1 MAKDTITSKTTSL
14 EDLSAQIDILKN
26 DIATLTSSVGEYG
39 KEKGRTAANSARSS
53 ANDLATSGRVKA
65 LEAQDAAE
73 DFVRE
78 QPATALGIAAGLG
91 FLVGLIATRR

>member
-1 MAKDTITSKTTSL
+1 MAKDTIVNKNTSL

-26 DIATLTSSVGEYG
+26 DIATLTTSVGEYS
-39 KEKGRTAANSARSS
+39 KSKGRAAADSARST

-65 LEAQDAAE
+65 LETQDAAE
-73 DFVRE
+73 EFVRE
-78 QPATALGIAAGLG
+78 QPAAALGIAAGLG